1 MRPARQSVL
10 PANLKSHT
18 ETPQGQSES
27 EKLET
32 VGGCSPLAPPENIP
46 RLGVWLNV
54 EPTFCVDRSASTS
67 TAHSDLPPLS
77 G

>member
-1 MRPARQSVL
+1 MSPARQSVL

-32 VGGCSPLAPPENIP
+32 GGGCSPLAQPENIP
-46 RLGVWLNV
+46 RLNV
-54 EPTFCVDRSASTS
+54 EPTFGVDRSASTS
-67 TAHSDLPPLS
+67 TGHSDLPPLS